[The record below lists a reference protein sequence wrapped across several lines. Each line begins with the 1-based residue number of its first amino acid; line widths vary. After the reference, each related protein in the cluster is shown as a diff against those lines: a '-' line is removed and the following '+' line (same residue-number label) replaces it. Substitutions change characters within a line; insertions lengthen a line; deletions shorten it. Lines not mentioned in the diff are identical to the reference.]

1 MAEVS
6 GVSDMRSPYRT
17 HGDSFDVDDLVSRE
31 PFLQFKNWFEE
42 AKLEPNIEEANAM
55 ALATATKNGSP
66 SVRMVLMKG
75 FDKNGIVFY
84 TNYNSRKAAELVCLT
99 DTLLVRA
106 RTCLSYCYNLS
117 QSWLNDI
124 NQASPPPKKPKLDK
138 KQRDKLYD
146 VEKRTREQVCLAAT
160 FLVRAGMSYC
170 YIPSQS
176 WYVLLQTFLVRAE
189 ENPKCSCMFYWEQL
203 KRSIRVEGSV
213 SRLSKEKSE
222 EYFNSRPRPS
232 QLGALSSNQGSIVDS
247 RKTISDRFKSLS
259 ETYKDE
265 DKTIPKP
272 DCWGGYLVTPDLFE
286 FWQGQTTRL
295 HDRICFRRLATG
307 EKVDE
312 KLTHIGEDGWVFERL
327 EP

>member
-1 MAEVS
+1 MKLALFRGISPQILLTHFTNPLIYLSRTMAEVG
-6 GVSDMRSPYRT
+6 GVSDMRAPYRT

-84 TNYNSRKAAELVCLT
+84 TNYNSRKAAEL
-99 DTLLVRA
+99 
-106 RTCLSYCYNLS
+106 
-117 QSWLNDI
+117 
-124 NQASPPPKKPKLDK
+124 
-138 KQRDKLYD
+138 
-146 VEKRTREQVCLAAT
+146 
-160 FLVRAGMSYC
+160 
-170 YIPSQS
+170 
-176 WYVLLQTFLVRAE
+176 E
-189 ENPKCSCMFYWEQL
+189 ENPRCSCMFYWEQL